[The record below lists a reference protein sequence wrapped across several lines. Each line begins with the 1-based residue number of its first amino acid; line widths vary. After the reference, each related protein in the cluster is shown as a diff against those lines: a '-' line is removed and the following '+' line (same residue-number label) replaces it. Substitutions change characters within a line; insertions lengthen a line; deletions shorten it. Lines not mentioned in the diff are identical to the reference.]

1 MAVVEST
8 IAQTIQDI
16 WVSDMSAIRLTQ
28 ISTENLFCLLQ
39 LLLIEV
45 GVSLKIGGSSLILGL
60 FHIGL
65 SIVLLQVF
73 QALIVLMQSI
83 MTFCSDIECFGL
95 VIGRF
100 RSIVNHLRHPCD
112 SILHFILQERINT
125 HLVAQI
131 LKSIFQFCVWI
142 FYFA

>member
-1 MAVVEST
+1 MAVVKST

-45 GVSLKIGGSSLILGL
+45 GVSLKIGGSSLILRL

-65 SIVLLQVF
+65 SIVLLQ
-73 QALIVLMQSI
+73 
-83 MTFCSDIECFGL
+83 
-95 VIGRF
+95 
-100 RSIVNHLRHPCD
+100 
-112 SILHFILQERINT
+112 IL
-125 HLVAQI
+125 
-131 LKSIFQFCVWI
+131 
-142 FYFA
+142 